1 MNKTNEKIRSIKNI
15 LYDLLIKYIPDPI
28 AKLVGGFKNK
38 VISLF
43 KINTPKKTIYGRRK
57 KLSKPKTQNKINSI
71 RNPFILKN
79 KNKKKKKAIITR
91 IIGDI
96 WNIHETKKER
106 KEQKEIRQEKEIDNR
121 LIKDKREKGK

>member
-79 KNKKKKKAIITR
+79 KNKKKKAIITR

>member
-79 KNKKKKKAIITR
+79 KNKKKKSNYNQNNWRYLEHT
-91 IIGDI
+91 
-96 WNIHETKKER
+96 
-106 KEQKEIRQEKEIDNR
+106 
-121 LIKDKREKGK
+121 